1 MTAAAAKEIYG
12 FVINMT
18 GRCIKM
24 VSLAVTG
31 EQLSWPGRA
40 YPQISGPQNS
50 APGRSV
56 AGVLARRD
64 TDLPQDDRAK
74 RGQVKIRC
82 RSKVMFS
89 QVNEQHR
96 RFGRLAPEFT
106 STAWQ
111 IAAVGAATVVGLGV
125 RLYRLEAA
133 PLLSPE
139 IYTWDFAHQTVPFIF
154 GQLSHIETNPPFYYL
169 LMKLVMQIG
178 ETEFFLR
185 LPSVVAGTM
194 AIPLVYVL
202 GRLGGASKSGVIGAG
217 LLSLSA
223 IAITYSRQA
232 RTYAL
237 LQDVCLLAAIGTV
250 IIINHYTGRD
260 PQPLP
265 PKRRELVGW
274 TLFSLAAITGF
285 YLHYTFAFEIFV
297 LEFAIAAAIG
307 MGWLGGKL
315 RIDRAL
321 ILKWLASS
329 FVIVL
334 AIAWGL
340 VLARSQAQSDNI
352 DWMRVPSL
360 HEAIRLLI
368 YVDGFSAVSRF
379 QPLPN
384 LLLIGLAAIGLV
396 VGWKRSPAILVCGA
410 LFAMFP
416 LVLFVV
422 SQNRPVFIERSLVAP
437 SFAVCLL
444 AGYGTLFLVGKLS
457 ELGSEFFRRRA
468 FGLGNAPFLSA
479 IIASAAVVGLFG
491 LAIISAT
498 NSANGNTVWEPYD
511 KVVEYLAS
519 VMKPGDVAVGTD
531 GVIYY
536 RQQTKAGFPYFKLVE
551 GDAAVARVTYGS
563 PTARTEEVPKLAHAG
578 HSVYLVLRQGI
589 ELVVHGHFYGSYA
602 VYVLDKLQHRNP
614 PIASFGKLGVY
625 RLPGECTGSGP
636 CLEAAQNESSPEAP

>member
-1 MTAAAAKEIYG
+1 
-12 FVINMT
+12 
-18 GRCIKM
+18 
-24 VSLAVTG
+24 
-31 EQLSWPGRA
+31 
-40 YPQISGPQNS
+40 
-50 APGRSV
+50 
-56 AGVLARRD
+56 
-64 TDLPQDDRAK
+64 
-74 RGQVKIRC
+74 
-82 RSKVMFS
+82 MFS
-89 QVNEQHR
+89 IMFSHINEQR
-96 RFGRLAPEFT
+96 RRSGWLAPEFT

-111 IAAVGAATVVGLGV
+111 IAAVGAATVVGLAI

-133 PLLSPE
+133 PLSSPE

-194 AIPLVYVL
+194 AIPLVYIL

-250 IIINHYTGRD
+250 IIIEHCAGRV
-260 PQPLP
+260 PQTPLP
-265 PKRRELVGW
+265 ARRELLGW
-274 TLFSLAAITGF
+274 ILFTVASIMGF

-297 LEFAIAAAIG
+297 LEFAIATAIG
-307 MGWLGGKL
+307 MGWLGGKV

-352 DWMRVPSL
+352 AWMQVPSL

-368 YVDGFSAVSRF
+368 HVDGFSAVSRF

-396 VGWKRSPAILVCGA
+396 VGWKRSPAVLVCGA

-416 LVLFVV
+416 LVLFAV

-444 AGYGTLFLVGKLS
+444 AGYGTLFLVGKMS

-468 FGLGNAPFLSA
+468 FGPRNATFLSA

-491 LAIISAT
+491 LAMISAT
-498 NSANGNTVWEPYD
+498 NSAKGETIWEPYD
-511 KVVEYLAS
+511 KVAVYLAS
-519 VMKPGDVAVGTD
+519 VMTPGDVAVGAD

-536 RQQTKAGFPYFKLVE
+536 RQQIKAGFPYFKLVE
-551 GDAAVARVTYGS
+551 GDAAVAQVTYGS

-578 HSVYLVLRQGI
+578 HSVYLVLRESVG
-589 ELVVHGHFYGSYA
+589 LVVRGQVYGSYA
-602 VYVLDKLQHRNP
+602 VYVLDKLGHRNP
-614 PIASFGKLGVY
+614 PVASFGKLGVY
-625 RLPGECTGSGP
+625 RLPGKCTGSAP
-636 CLEAAQNESSPEAP
+636 CLEATQNESSSGAP